1 MTEPMSPDLALA
13 HHDGSPLYV
22 GNASPALGDSVAV
35 RMRGSADHVWIRTTQ
50 DAEPTFH
57 PCLPDGDGWWT
68 GHLPMHNPV
77 MHYRFLVVQGTV
89 QTWLTGAGLF
99 DHDVP
104 DAFDFKLSTY
114 AAGPDWALDGVVYQ
128 IFPDRFARSAAA
140 DGRATPAWALP
151 AAWTDPVV
159 FEPDDPRTPLQ
170 FYGGDLDGVVEHLDH
185 LERVGATIVYTTPVF
200 PGESNHRY
208 NASTFDYVDPLL
220 GGDEAYERLSDAVH
234 ARGWRLLGDL
244 TTNHTGDTHEWFQR
258 ARADAESPERDYY
271 FFGDD
276 GNYES
281 WMGHDTLP
289 KINHGNEALR
299 QRFVEGPDSIVA
311 RWLKP
316 PYAVDGWRI
325 DVANMTG
332 RLRGT
337 DLNHVIQRGLRATA
351 LTLRDDAWVIGE
363 HNHDA
368 SGDVDVDGW
377 HGTMN
382 YSGFSWP
389 VWEWLRADETSAR
402 SFGTPVPVAQRTG
415 PQVVAS
421 MRMWMGRL
429 GWQAFSGSWNILGS
443 HDSSR
448 IRTLVGSPDRHHVAA
463 GLQFTMPGV
472 PMVFAGDELGLEGV
486 TGEDARRT
494 MPWEEAPGPTLDVYA
509 DLAALR
515 RDHVALRRGGLRWVH
530 VDDDQL
536 VFRREHPEGSVQ
548 VAARRS
554 AGRPYPSDGEQLL
567 RVGSDDTASFTVH
580 RV

>member
-1 MTEPMSPDLALA
+1 M
-13 HHDGSPLYV
+13 
-22 GNASPALGDSVAV
+22 
-35 RMRGSADHVWIRTTQ
+35 WIRTTQ

-104 DAFDFKLSTY
+104 DAFDFRLSTY

-170 FYGGDLDGVVEHLDH
+170 LYGGDLDGVTEHLDH
-185 LERVGATIVYTTPVF
+185 SSDVGATIVYTTPVF
-200 PGESNHRY
+200 PGESPTTATTR
-208 NASTFDYVDPLL
+208 STFDQRRPAARRRRGATPGWSTPCTRAA
-220 GGDEAYERLSDAVH
+220 GGCWATSPP
-234 ARGWRLLGDL
+234 
-244 TTNHTGDTHEWFQR
+244 TTPATPTSGSWR
-258 ARADAESPERDYY
+258 ARADADESRARLLLLRRRRHLREL
-271 FFGDD
+271 D
-276 GNYES
+276 GPR
-281 WMGHDTLP
+281 HAAQDQP
-289 KINHGNEALR
+289 R
-299 QRFVEGPDSIVA
+299 QPRRCRHAMVEGPDSVVA
-311 RWLKP
+311 RWLRP

-332 RLRGT
+332 RLR
-337 DLNHVIQRGLRATA
+337 DI
-351 LTLRDDAWVIGE
+351 
-363 HNHDA
+363 
-368 SGDVDVDGW
+368 DVDHEVAARPCARTAADPARRRLGDRRAQ
-377 HGTMN
+377 
-382 YSGFSWP
+382 P
-389 VWEWLRADETSAR
+389 RCLRRRRRRRLARHHELLRLLLAGVGVAACRRDSPAR
-402 SFGTPVPVAQRTG
+402 SFGTPVPVAQRDRPAG
-415 PQVVAS
+415 
-421 MRMWMGRL
+421 GRL
-429 GWQAFSGSWNILGS
+429 DADVAGTARLAGVSGSWNILGS

-494 MPWEEAPGPTLDVYA
+494 MPWQKKRWDRTLDVYA

-515 RDHVALRRGGLRWVH
+515 RDHVALRRGGLRWAH

-554 AGRPYPSDGEQLL
+554 AGRPYPSDRRAAAPGGQRRHGVL
-567 RVGSDDTASFTVH
+567 H
-580 RV
+580 RAPGL